1 MLIDSFNREIDYL
14 RISVTKQCNFRC
26 QYCMP
31 NTPLD
36 FHEESVGLDKILNF
50 VKICIDNGVKK
61 IRVTG
66 GEPLLRPDLSKF
78 LHDIKSYKPE
88 IDLAITTN
96 AFLLHK
102 YVDSLH
108 DAGLRRI
115 NVSLDSLK
123 PERIAL
129 ISKVN
134 ALPSILKSL
143 ELASKKDFIIK
154 LNMVPLQGINDDE
167 IGDML
172 HFAMEHNFTLRY
184 IEYMENLSASSN
196 IKGFKSNEILEKLK
210 KDFLISYEE
219 KEKKGPAKIYTAT
232 NLESKLVSEFG
243 IISPHDDDFC
253 KSCNRIRLTA
263 KGVLCPCLY
272 YQDSVDLKDALE
284 SEDGEKLDSL
294 LKKAI
299 KDKPEKN
306 LWSEDD
312 ISARAFYETGG

>member
-36 FHEESVGLDKILNF
+36 FHEESVELDKIFNF
-50 VKICIDNGVKK
+50 VKVCIDNGVKK
-61 IRVTG
+61 IRITG
-66 GEPLLRPDLSKF
+66 GEPLLRPNLSEF
-78 LHDIKSYKPE
+78 LASIKNYKPD

-108 DAGLRRI
+108 AAGLKRI

-134 ALPSILKSL
+134 ALPTILKSL
-143 ELASKKDFIIK
+143 ELASKKDFFIK
-154 LNMVPLQGINDDE
+154 LNMVPLKGINDDE
-167 IGDML
+167 MSDML
-172 HFAMEHNFTLRY
+172 HFAFQHGFTLRY
-184 IEYMENLSASSN
+184 IEYMENLNASSS
-196 IKGFKSNEILEKLK
+196 IKGLKSDEILERLK
-210 KDFLISYEE
+210 KDFKITYEE

-232 NLESKLVSEFG
+232 SLSKNITSEFG

-284 SEDGEKLDSL
+284 SKDIDKLDSL
-294 LKKAI
+294 LKQAI